1 MSRMMNF
8 PNQSRCLSNGWMPH
22 NSIIARGMWPE
33 NTAEM
38 EIVEVSSIAFALLLK
53 DALTELE

>member
-1 MSRMMNF
+1 MKRNI
-8 PNQSRCLSNGWMPH
+8 
-22 NSIIARGMWPE
+22 IIARGMWPE